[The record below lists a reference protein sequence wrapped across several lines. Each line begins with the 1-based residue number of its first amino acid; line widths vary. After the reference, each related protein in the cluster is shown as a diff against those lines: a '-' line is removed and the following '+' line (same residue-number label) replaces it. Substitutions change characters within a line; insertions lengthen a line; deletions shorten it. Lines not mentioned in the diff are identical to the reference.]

1 MYYSKSGSI
10 RVTVPKNYAGNA
22 FYTDEMSEQSAPKNV
37 PDKTEFLFPDSEKV
51 EAVEE
56 KNDKNNNILASL
68 VSDIS
73 VEDLLLVGLIFVIYQ
88 SDPKDPTLIIL
99 LILLLVK

>member
-1 MYYSKSGSI
+1 MYYSKNGATQLTI
-10 RVTVPKNYAGNA
+10 PKNYAGNA
-22 FYTDEMSEQSAPKNV
+22 FYTDEKSEQSASKSA

-56 KNDKNNNILASL
+56 KTDKNNILASL